1 MRSYDSTEFYSTSS
15 VVTLV
20 HLHATVYRSY
30 LSLNKV
36 AIRGIILAC
45 KGQLSCRTTNINM
58 AMIPMKF
65 QSGE

>member
-15 VVTLV
+15 VITLV

-36 AIRGIILAC
+36 ATGNNISMQGPA
-45 KGQLSCRTTNINM
+45 QLSDYKYKHDDNDTNEVS
-58 AMIPMKF
+58 KR
-65 QSGE
+65 

>member
-36 AIRGIILAC
+36 ATGIILAC

-58 AMIPMKF
+58 MTMIPMKF